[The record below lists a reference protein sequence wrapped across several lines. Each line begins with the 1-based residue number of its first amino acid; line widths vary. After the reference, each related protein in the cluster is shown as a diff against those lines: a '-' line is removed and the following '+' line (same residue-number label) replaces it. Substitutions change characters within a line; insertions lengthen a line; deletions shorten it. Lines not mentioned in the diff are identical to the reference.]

1 MLGAV
6 ISRGDGSLQ
15 THMLDTPYTRTT
27 FYANMVP
34 PEANKTSPCLLRNL
48 LPGLYICYCLTSTR

>member
-6 ISRGDGSLQ
+6 ISLGDGSLRA
-15 THMLDTPYTRTT
+15 HMLDTPYTRTT
-27 FYANMVP
+27 ISANMMP
-34 PEANKTSPCLLRNL
+34 LEANKTSSHLLRNL